1 MMGNEKVAYVYEF
14 QHHLLALSDI
24 SQPFGR
30 GRYFK
35 NYGMCWEKKY
45 IECGC

>member
-1 MMGNEKVAYVYEF
+1 MMGKEKVWQSMCMNSGNIITIVT
-14 QHHLLALSDI
+14 

-35 NYGMCWEKKY
+35 NYGMY
-45 IECGC
+45 